1 MLAGACQK
9 RTAPAGREFMGKSV
23 LLGGKAGAL
32 GGVHGAGTSGTIADT
47 DARRGAL
54 AAFIMHAAVCT
65 ARNRHIRIWMLRVGC
80 VLRALRLWHEGGAA
94 GLLAAARARTRNF
107 NIVPAAAVFR
117 VARAFCYM
125 AFQFCHFQNTSVVAI

>member
-1 MLAGACQK
+1 
-9 RTAPAGREFMGKSV
+9 MGKSV

-65 ARNRHIRIWMLRVGC
+65 ARNRHIQIWMLRVGC
-80 VLRALRLWHEGGAA
+80 VLRALRLGMKEAQQVCSQPHAHGPEILISFRQQLFSA
-94 GLLAAARARTRNF
+94 LLA
-107 NIVPAAAVFR
+107 
-117 VARAFCYM
+117 
-125 AFQFCHFQNTSVVAI
+125 HSVTWHSSFVISKTPLL